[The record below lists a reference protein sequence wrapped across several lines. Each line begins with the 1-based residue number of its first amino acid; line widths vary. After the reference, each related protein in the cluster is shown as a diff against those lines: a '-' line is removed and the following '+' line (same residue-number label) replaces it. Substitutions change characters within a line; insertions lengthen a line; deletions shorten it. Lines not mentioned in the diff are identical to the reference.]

1 MCMEKDLL
9 QRYVEGNVSQEEV
22 DAVVDWLDAD
32 PEHVREFMALHKV
45 YDITVMNQS
54 TFPSPEVHE
63 KKRQVRF
70 FITELLK
77 VAAIVLLVLGI
88 QQIIDY
94 RQHNSSLLTYQTL
107 YVPAGQRA
115 ELLLPDST
123 HVWLNAHSRLVYPV
137 TFNRDIRSVELEGEA
152 YFDVKRNEQIPFLVK
167 TPKMNV
173 RVLGTEF
180 NVSAYAEEAGFEV
193 ALLEGSVELETDDQT
208 AIYQMQPGEQVR
220 YVDGKY
226 ESNPI
231 EELDYFKW
239 KEGLICFRN
248 QPISEIVEKL
258 SLYFDVQIEVLN
270 PDLLNE
276 YYTGKFRTKDGV
288 EQVLKVL
295 QLEHH
300 FQYEKDNEQNKITIK

>member
-1 MCMEKDLL
+1 MEKDLL
-9 QRYVEGNVSQEEV
+9 QRYVEGNVSPEEA

-32 PEHVREFMALHKV
+32 PEHVKEFMALHKV
-45 YDITVMNQS
+45 YDMTVMNQEA
-54 TFPSPEVHE
+54 FPHE
-63 KKRQVRF
+63 ANEGKRRTRMPPFVV
-70 FITELLK
+70 ELLK

-88 QQIIDY
+88 QQVVDY
-94 RQHNSSLLTYQTL
+94 RREEAAPPLFQTL

-123 HVWLNAHSRLVYPV
+123 RVWLNAHSRLVYPV
-137 TFNRDIRSVELEGEA
+137 TFERGTRSVELEGEA
-152 YFDVKRNEQIPFLVK
+152 YFDVKRNEQAPFLVK
-167 TPKMNV
+167 TSKMNV

-180 NVSAYAEEAGFEV
+180 NVSAYAEEKGFAV
-193 ALLEGSVELETDDQT
+193 ALLRGSVELETDGQT
-208 AIYQMQPGEQVR
+208 DVYRMRPGEQVR

-226 ESNPI
+226 ESSPI

-248 QPISEIVEKL
+248 QPISEIMEKL
-258 SLYFDVQIEVLN
+258 SLYFDIQIDVLN
-270 PDLLNE
+270 KDLLDE

-295 QLEHH
+295 QLEHR
-300 FQYEKDNEQNKITIK
+300 FRYEKNNEQNKITIK